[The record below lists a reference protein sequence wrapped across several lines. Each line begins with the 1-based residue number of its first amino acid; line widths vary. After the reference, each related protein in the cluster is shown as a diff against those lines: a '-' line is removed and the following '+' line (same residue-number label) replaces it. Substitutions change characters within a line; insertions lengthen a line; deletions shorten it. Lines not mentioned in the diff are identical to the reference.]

1 LEIHSVLPVTRTALT
16 MCHEMPAAIRA
27 NLIDSERQ
35 LPIAEQKLLEAHD
48 AEREWTEQLGKL
60 EIERRREQVRYWRD
74 QVHRHKSDRRHWLVQ
89 AQAWRDCLAIHP
101 ELVDVAAGSKCSH
114 GYSTPMCV
122 VVEPELKRARDRVP
136 GEDDE

>member
-1 LEIHSVLPVTRTALT
+1 MDFSRVTSRSSVPVSR
-16 MCHEMPAAIRA
+16 CHEMPAAMRA
-27 NLIDSERQ
+27 NLAEAEKM
-35 LPIAEQKLLEAHD
+35 LPVAEDRLLQAND
-48 AEREWTEQLGKL
+48 AVRDWTEQLGK
-60 EIERRREQVRYWRD
+60 IELAKRREQVDYWRN
-74 QVHRHKSDRRHWLVQ
+74 QIWRNQSDRRHWLVQ

-101 ELVDVAAGSKCSH
+101 EMADVAAGSKCSH

>member
-1 LEIHSVLPVTRTALT
+1 